1 MSTTTLLARSPTPTA
16 TRAEPDIFEALLPL
30 DGARILELG
39 CGRAD
44 LTRRIATRGRDRR
57 VLALE
62 VDEIQHAI
70 NAAIAD
76 LPNVEFGLGGAEAIP
91 APDASFDVAF
101 MFKSLHHVPVA
112 LMARALEEIRRVL
125 VPGGLL
131 YVSEPVYAG
140 DFNDILRLFH
150 DEQRV
155 REAAF
160 AALQSAVGA
169 GRLELV
175 GQTFFDAPVRFAD
188 FADFEAKVIGVTH
201 TRHVLAPHVLAEVRE
216 RIEARQTSD
225 GVKFAQPIRIDL
237 LRRPRGA

>member
-1 MSTTTLLARSPTPTA
+1 MTTPTMFPSSPA
-16 TRAEPDIFEALLPL
+16 PTTTRAEPDIFEALLPL

-112 LMARALEEIRRVL
+112 LMTRALEEIRRVL

-169 GRLELV
+169 GRFELV
-175 GQTFFDAPVRFAD
+175 GQTFFDAAMRFDD
-188 FADFEAKVIGVTH
+188 FADFESKVIGVTH
-201 TRHVLAPHVLAEVRE
+201 TRHVLTPAVHAEVRA
-216 RIEARQTSD
+216 RIEARQAAD
-225 GVKFAQPIRIDL
+225 GVHFAQPIRIDL
-237 LRRPRGA
+237 LRRPNRA